1 MTESS
6 NIPDNPSSKPS
17 HTNLPKSSSKKPTYK
32 EHYGKNPPKNDGGG
46 KTHRFG
52 SLVFSKKQWERFI
65 KQLAQAI
72 SVEIKRQQ
80 KRIKKAQE
88 QLKKSIKGEP
98 F

>member
-1 MTESS
+1 MTESP
-6 NIPDNPSSKPS
+6 NIPDHSSSKPS
-17 HTNLPKSSSKKPTYK
+17 HTNPPKSSSKKPTYK
-32 EHYGKNPPKNDGGG
+32 EHYGQKDPKNSSG

-52 SLVFSKKQWERFI
+52 CLVFNEKQWKKFM
-65 KQLAQAI
+65 KQLEQSI
-72 SVEIKRQQ
+72 SLEIKRQQ